1 MHSTTTQNGNG
12 NGNGSKIA
20 GPSKEASSSSST
32 QHHHDHDELDHD
44 HDHEHGHSLFHSH
57 SHSRDDGHSQQVES
71 VVKIFE
77 GKLDRGSRITL
88 VGLGTNVVL
97 TGAKGAA
104 GWFMNSAALLA
115 EAGHSAS
122 DLLGDLVTLFS
133 WRFSKK
139 APTARYPYGFGKFET
154 LGTTTV
160 ALLLIGGA
168 FGIGIH
174 SLHLLIH
181 HLTEA
186 AATLPASAPAAMHS
200 AIQNVTHV
208 AQSVVSAVPG
218 GLGHSHSHGGG
229 VLDPNAAWFALAS
242 VIMKEWVYRA
252 TKRVADAER
261 SPVLLAN
268 AIHHRSDAYTS
279 AVALA
284 AILGTWY
291 FPALPL
297 DPIGGMLVSLI
308 ILKQG
313 VSLFA
318 GAFGELTDA
327 GVSPR
332 TQRVLSRTL
341 LPLVASSNSS
351 VTISSP
357 SSLSPA
363 SFSSSSPHLNPLL
376 SISNL
381 RAQRSGANIFVDV
394 DARVPASLSIIDAI
408 ATETR
413 IRDAL
418 LDVRKEIKEVRV
430 KFIPVSSFE
439 DEDDEHEHND
449 DDAMQG
455 REDKSEELRSHSH
468 PHPHSHQ

>member
-1 MHSTTTQNGNG
+1 MGIDGSADIRRRTHSTSTKTQNGNG
-12 NGNGSKIA
+12 NAA
-20 GPSKEASSSSST
+20 GPSNSASSST
-32 QHHHDHDELDHD
+32 TTAHQQHDDEHE
-44 HDHEHGHSLFHSH
+44 HEHGHSLFHSH
-57 SHSRDDGHSQQVES
+57 SHSRDDGHSQQVQS

-77 GKLDRGSRITL
+77 GKLDRGSRITI
-88 VGLGTNVVL
+88 VGLATNVVL
-97 TGAKGAA
+97 TASKGTA

-122 DLLGDLVTLFS
+122 DLLGDFVTLFA
-133 WRFSKK
+133 WRFSKR
-139 APTARYPYGFGKFET
+139 APTAKYPYGFGKFET

-160 ALLLIGGA
+160 ALLLISGA
-168 FGIGIH
+168 IGIGFH

-186 AATLPASAPAAMHS
+186 ASTLPPGPAQA
-200 AIQNVTHV
+200 AIQNVTSV
-208 AQSVVSAVPG
+208 AQSVSSAVSVG
-218 GLGHSHSHGGG
+218 VGHGHSHGGG

-242 VIMKEWVYRA
+242 VVLKEWVYRA
-252 TKRVADAER
+252 TKRVADEER

-279 AVALA
+279 AVALV

-297 DPIGGMLVSLI
+297 DPIGGMVVSLV

-327 GVSPR
+327 GVSQR
-332 TQRVLSRTL
+332 TQRVLSRAL
-341 LPLVASSNSS
+341 HPLVAPPSPSDSSSTN
-351 VTISSP
+351 
-357 SSLSPA
+357 SSLSTLPDT
-363 SFSSSSPHLNPLL
+363 PLL
-376 SISNL
+376 SISKL

-394 DARVPASLSIIDAI
+394 DARVPSSLSVEDAVVV
-408 ATETR
+408 EER

-418 LDVRKEIKEVRV
+418 VEVRKEIAEVRV
-430 KFIPVSSFE
+430 KFIPVFPE
-439 DEDDEHEHND
+439 DSVDGE
-449 DDAMQG
+449 A
-455 REDKSEELRSHSH
+455 SEEKPEELHLHSH
-468 PHPHSHQ
+468 R